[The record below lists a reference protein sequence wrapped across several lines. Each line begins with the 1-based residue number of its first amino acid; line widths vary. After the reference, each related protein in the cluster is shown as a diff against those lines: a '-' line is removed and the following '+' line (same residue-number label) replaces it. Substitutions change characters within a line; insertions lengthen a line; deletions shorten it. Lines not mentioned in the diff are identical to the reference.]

1 MASAIGFSHISVKV
15 SDIDK
20 SVAFYKRWAGL
31 HVIDRLED
39 PKTGAKAAR
48 MGDRTQDN
56 VFVLALVQHGEVQ
69 HQLAGMG
76 HIGIGCADR
85 AEVDRLSK
93 EADAEG
99 CLRMGPVD
107 SGFPLGYWSFLLDP
121 DGHQL
126 ELSYGQNDPEA

>member
-1 MASAIGFSHISVKV
+1 MASTIGFSHISVQV

-31 HVIDRLED
+31 DVIDRLED

-48 MGDRTQDN
+48 MADRARHN